1 MNKSKSTLLPN
12 STLRKIVNLSYFK
25 INRDFIENDE
35 DISEY
40 EIQHSFFVSLKSQ
53 LKNKGCKINKEIGRV
68 DITITDKEEK
78 FKYCFEVKSFIKTRE
93 KISIKSVNKDIE
105 DLELF
110 LTNKKER
117 IEKRAFILLAIRE
130 KTLQTSKS
138 KNSELEKY
146 LNHKSNETP
155 LQKSKGF
162 HHKLISSYTI
172 AHNSSIEKKNILH
185 QVRLFLI
192 ELKKN

>member
-1 MNKSKSTLLPN
+1 MNNSESTLLPN

-40 EIQHSFFVSLKSQ
+40 EIQHSFFVSLKNQ
-53 LKNKGCKINKEIGRV
+53 LKNKGCMVNKEIGRV
-68 DITITDKEEK
+68 DITITDNEET

-155 LQKSKGF
+155 LQKSKRF

>member
-1 MNKSKSTLLPN
+1 MSFLE
-12 STLRKIVNLSYFK
+12 LSYL
-25 INRDFIENDE
+25 NQLLR
-35 DISEY
+35 IS
-40 EIQHSFFVSLKSQ
+40 FLLCAFRTFLT
-53 LKNKGCKINKEIGRV
+53 C
-68 DITITDKEEK
+68 
-78 FKYCFEVKSFIKTRE
+78 
-93 KISIKSVNKDIE
+93 IE

-110 LTNKKER
+110 LSNKNDKT
-117 IEKRAFILLAIRE
+117 EKRAFVLLAIWE

-138 KNSELEKY
+138 RNSELAKY

-162 HHKLISSYTI
+162 NHKLISSYTI

-192 ELKKN
+192 EILNK